1 MKKKILI
8 IFFLFFFYTEK
19 LASDVN
25 NSIIITVGNNPITR
39 HDLVK
44 EIKFIAILSKTEINK
59 NNKENIRNLAIQT
72 LIRRT
77 IKKGEVDRLGI
88 TDYSKK
94 DLELQVL
101 KVANNLGLDKEG
113 LNVLLKQNNLRYQ
126 DLLESYKVDY
136 KWNSAIFKLYKNKI
150 ALNTI
155 EIEDKIDKEIEK
167 VESSRLFLLSEI
179 QVNYSTENLGEISEK
194 IIMNIKEIGFEN
206 TARNL
211 SVSTSSEKGGS
222 LGWISENKLSNII
235 LKNIKNL
242 KNGQISEPL
251 PLNGTL
257 VFIKKI
263 DEKDVLPNLETI
275 KKNVVNQ
282 EKMKKLE
289 MFSNAHYSDLE
300 KSIKVKF
307 L

>member
-1 MKKKILI
+1 
-8 IFFLFFFYTEK
+8 
-19 LASDVN
+19 
-25 NSIIITVGNNPITR
+25 
-39 HDLVK
+39 
-44 EIKFIAILSKTEINK
+44 
-59 NNKENIRNLAIQT
+59 
-72 LIRRT
+72 
-77 IKKGEVDRLGI
+77 
-88 TDYSKK
+88 
-94 DLELQVL
+94 
-101 KVANNLGLDKEG
+101 
-113 LNVLLKQNNLRYQ
+113 
-126 DLLESYKVDY
+126 
-136 KWNSAIFKLYKNKI
+136 
-150 ALNTI
+150 
-155 EIEDKIDKEIEK
+155 
-167 VESSRLFLLSEI
+167 
-179 QVNYSTENLGEISEK
+179 
-194 IIMNIKEIGFEN
+194 
-206 TARNL
+206 
-211 SVSTSSEKGGS
+211 
-222 LGWISENKLSNII
+222 LSNII

>member
-1 MKKKILI
+1 MKKRFLI
-8 IFFLFFFYTEK
+8 IFFLFLLYTEN
-19 LASDVN
+19 LTSEVN

-44 EIKFIAILSKTEINK
+44 EIKFIAILSKMEINK
-59 NNKENIRNLAIQT
+59 NNKEDIKNLAIQT
-72 LIRRT
+72 LVRRT
-77 IKKGEVDRLGI
+77 IKKSEVERLGI
-88 TDYSKK
+88 TNYSKK
-94 DLELQVL
+94 DLELQIL
-101 KVANNLGLDKEG
+101 NVANNLGLDKEG
-113 LNVLLKQNNLRYQ
+113 LNVLLKQNNLRYE
-126 DLLESYKVDY
+126 DMVENYKVDY

-167 VESSRLFLLSEI
+167 VESNKLFLLSEI
-179 QVNYSTENLGEISEK
+179 QVNYSPSNLEEISKE
-194 IIMNIKEIGFEN
+194 ILSSIKEIGFES

-211 SVSTSSEKGGS
+211 SVSTSSENGGS
-222 LGWISENKLSNII
+222 LGWINENKLSEVI
-235 LKNIKNL
+235 LKNVINL
-242 KNGQISEPL
+242 KNGQISSPL

-300 KSIKVKF
+300 KRIKVKF

>member
-1 MKKKILI
+1 MKKRFLI
-8 IFFLFFFYTEK
+8 IFFLFLLYTEN
-19 LASDVN
+19 LTSEVN

-44 EIKFIAILSKTEINK
+44 EIKFIAILSKMEINK
-59 NNKENIRNLAIQT
+59 NNKEDIKNLAIQT
-72 LIRRT
+72 LVRRT
-77 IKKGEVDRLGI
+77 IKKSEVERLGI
-88 TDYSKK
+88 TNYSKK
-94 DLELQVL
+94 DLELQIL
-101 KVANNLGLDKEG
+101 NVANNLGLDKEG
-113 LNVLLKQNNLRYQ
+113 LNVLLKQNNLRYE
-126 DLLESYKVDY
+126 DMVENYKVDY

-167 VESSRLFLLSEI
+167 VESNKLFLLSEI
-179 QVNYSTENLGEISEK
+179 QVNYSPSNLEEISKE
-194 IIMNIKEIGFEN
+194 ILSSIKEIGFES

-211 SVSTSSEKGGS
+211 SVSTSSENGGS
-222 LGWISENKLSNII
+222 LGWINENKLSEAI
-235 LKNIKNL
+235 LKNVINL
-242 KNGQISEPL
+242 KNGQISSPL

-300 KSIKVKF
+300 KRIKVKF

>member
-1 MKKKILI
+1 M
-8 IFFLFFFYTEK
+8 
-19 LASDVN
+19 V
-25 NSIIITVGNNPITR
+25 
-39 HDLVK
+39 
-44 EIKFIAILSKTEINK
+44 
-59 NNKENIRNLAIQT
+59 EN
-72 LIRRT
+72 
-77 IKKGEVDRLGI
+77 
-88 TDYSKK
+88 
-94 DLELQVL
+94 
-101 KVANNLGLDKEG
+101 
-113 LNVLLKQNNLRYQ
+113 
-126 DLLESYKVDY
+126 YKVDY

-167 VESSRLFLLSEI
+167 VESNKLFLLSEI
-179 QVNYSTENLGEISEK
+179 QVNYSPSNLEEISKE
-194 IIMNIKEIGFEN
+194 ILSSIKEIGFES

-211 SVSTSSEKGGS
+211 SVSTSSENGGS
-222 LGWISENKLSNII
+222 LGWINENKLSEVI
-235 LKNIKNL
+235 LKNVINL
-242 KNGQISEPL
+242 KNGQISSPL

-300 KSIKVKF
+300 KRIKVKF

>member
-1 MKKKILI
+1 MKKRFLI
-8 IFFLFFFYTEK
+8 IFFLFLLYTEN
-19 LASDVN
+19 LTSEVN

-44 EIKFIAILSKTEINK
+44 EIKFIAILSKMEINK
-59 NNKENIRNLAIQT
+59 NNKEDIKNLAIQT
-72 LIRRT
+72 LVRRT
-77 IKKGEVDRLGI
+77 IKKSEVERLGI
-88 TDYSKK
+88 TNYSKK
-94 DLELQVL
+94 DLELQIL
-101 KVANNLGLDKEG
+101 NVANNLGLDKEG
-113 LNVLLKQNNLRYQ
+113 LNVLLKQNNLRYE
-126 DLLESYKVDY
+126 DMVENYKVDY

-167 VESSRLFLLSEI
+167 VESNKLFLLSEI
-179 QVNYSTENLGEISEK
+179 QVYYSPSNLEEISKE
-194 IIMNIKEIGFEN
+194 ILSSIKEIGFES

-211 SVSTSSEKGGS
+211 SVSTSSENGGS
-222 LGWISENKLSNII
+222 LGWINENKLSEVI
-235 LKNIKNL
+235 LKNVINL
-242 KNGQISEPL
+242 KNGQISSPL

-300 KSIKVKF
+300 
-307 L
+307 